1 MKQPSKMTEPD
12 FELFTSLR
20 YDPKL
25 SGVPGAATEGLDRG
39 WNASK
44 PSPLYMLDYHRDRM
58 LRAATHFGWTDA
70 MAAIDGDAGLA
81 RLEAFILG
89 LPEVGE
95 RPLRVKVT
103 LSKAGQFGH
112 EAGPVP
118 EQFLPNLFPQSLPPP
133 DQGAQDGGVVK
144 SPTYSIVVDLDQTP
158 PSEYTHYKTTR
169 REMYNSARQR
179 MGIGATDTAEV
190 LLVNTSDGSIMEGS
204 LVTPYFW
211 RNGRWVTPPVPAR
224 FSLDAKIGGQD
235 GTTRRWALERFV
247 APKFY
252 LNFCAR
258 IFAFSCSICSSLCC
272 SMIRLLLTHICRGLC
287 VEEAVKASSLVEGE
301 ECWISNGVRGFNF
314 GKVTLAK

>member
-1 MKQPSKMTEPD
+1 MTEPD

-25 SGVPGAATEGLDRG
+25 SGVSSARIEG

-44 PSPLYMLDYHRDRM
+44 SSPLYMLDYHRDRM
-58 LRAATHFGWTDA
+58 LRAATYFGWTDA
-70 MAAIDGDAGLA
+70 IAAIDGDAGLA
-81 RLEAFILG
+81 RLEDFILG
-89 LPEVGE
+89 LPEIGDH
-95 RPLRVKVT
+95 PLRVKVT
-103 LSKAGQFGH
+103 LSKAGKFGH
-112 EAGPVP
+112 EAGRVP
-118 EQFLPNLFPQSLPPP
+118 EQSLSNLFPPSLPPP
-133 DQGAQDGGVVK
+133 GQEAHDGGGVAK
-144 SPTYSIVVDLDQTP
+144 SPTYRIFVDLDQTP

-211 RNGRWVTPPVPAR
+211 KNGRWVTPPVPTR
-224 FSLDAKIGGQD
+224 FSREQSGGQD
-235 GTTRRWALERFV
+235 GTTRRWALER
-247 APKFY
+247 
-252 LNFCAR
+252 R
-258 IFAFSCSICSSLCC
+258 
-272 SMIRLLLTHICRGLC
+272 LC
-287 VEEAVKASSLVEGE
+287 VEEPVKASSLVEGE